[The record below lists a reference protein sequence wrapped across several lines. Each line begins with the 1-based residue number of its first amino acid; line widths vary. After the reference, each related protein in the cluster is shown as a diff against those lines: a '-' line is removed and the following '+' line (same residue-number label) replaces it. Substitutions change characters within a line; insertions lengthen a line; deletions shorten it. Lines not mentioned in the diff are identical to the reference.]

1 MAKGVLEQ
9 AMIET
14 TQENQFSLLNA
25 VCQQGL
31 QQAESVLA
39 GMVAQPITLTAGDIR
54 LIEVVRLQEALPKQY
69 AENISQV
76 SMCFEG
82 DVSGCM
88 FILFPA
94 ETTTVLINT
103 LTKSA
108 MKSYE
113 MDVFRIG
120 TITEV
125 GNILLSG
132 VIAAVVA
139 ATGASLSYGV
149 LDYDETTILV
159 LSEHTREQRML
170 LGELMIQVAGL
181 EVSVMVMG
189 AFEAESLVQLNALLS
204 KGETS

>member
-1 MAKGVLEQ
+1 MTE
-9 AMIET
+9 M
-14 TQENQFSLLNA
+14 TQTNQFLRLNA
-25 VCQQGL
+25 VCQVGL
-31 QQAESVLA
+31 KQAESVLS
-39 GMVAQPITLTAGDIR
+39 GMVRQAITLTAGDIS
-54 LIEVVRLQEALPKQY
+54 LIEVERLQEALPNRY

-76 SMCFEG
+76 SMSFEG

-88 FILFPA
+88 FILFPS

-103 LTKSA
+103 LTKSV
-108 MKSYE
+108 MRNYE

-132 VIAAVVA
+132 VIAAVVT
-139 ATGASLSYGV
+139 ATGVSLSYGT
-149 LDYDETTILV
+149 LDYDETSILV
-159 LSEHTREQRML
+159 LSKQTREQRML
-170 LGELMIQVAGL
+170 LGELMIQVESL

-189 AFEAESLVQLNALLS
+189 AFESESLVQLNKLLA

>member
-1 MAKGVLEQ
+1 MTE
-9 AMIET
+9 M
-14 TQENQFSLLNA
+14 TQTNQFSRLNA
-25 VCQQGL
+25 VCQVGL
-31 QQAESVLA
+31 KQAESVLS
-39 GMVAQPITLTAGDIR
+39 GMVTQAITLTAGDIS
-54 LIEVVRLQEALPKQY
+54 LIEVERLQEALPNRY

-76 SMCFEG
+76 SMSFEG

-88 FILFPA
+88 FILFPP

-103 LTKSA
+103 LTKSV
-108 MKSYE
+108 MRNYE

-132 VIAAVVA
+132 VVAAVVA
-139 ATGASLSYGV
+139 TTGASLSYGT
-149 LDYDETTILV
+149 LDYDETSILV
-159 LSEHTREQRML
+159 LSKQTREQRML
-170 LGELMIQVAGL
+170 LGELMIQVESL

-189 AFEAESLVQLNALLS
+189 AFESESLVQLNKLLA